1 MYRVTRLIDFCY
13 GHRLLD
19 YAGKCK
25 NLHGHN
31 GRLEVVIEKPALD
44 RLGMV
49 VDFDEIKSKLRT
61 WVEEELDHKTLLY
74 SRDPLLKV
82 LQDAGELVVAMD
94 ANPTAENIAA
104 LVYAEAKRRGLAVRS
119 VRLWEAP
126 NSVAEYEA

>member
-19 YAGKCK
+19 YSGKCK

-31 GRLEVVIEKPALD
+31 GRLEIVVEKSTLD
-44 RLGMV
+44 ALGMV
-49 VDFDEIKSKLRT
+49 IDFNEIKSKLRT
-61 WVEEELDHKTLLY
+61 WVEAELDHKTLLCA
-74 SRDPLLKV
+74 RDPLLKI
-82 LQDAGELVVAMD
+82 LKDAGEPVVAMEV
-94 ANPTAENIAA
+94 NPTAENIAA
-104 LVYAEAKRRGLAVRS
+104 LVYAEAKRRGLAVRA

>member
-82 LQDAGELVVAMD
+82 LQDAGELVMAMD

>member
-1 MYRVTRLIDFCY
+1 MYRVTRRIDFCY
-13 GHRLLD
+13 GHRLMD

-61 WVEEELDHKTLLY
+61 WVEAELDHKTLLY
-74 SRDPLLKV
+74 SRDPLLKI
-82 LQDAGELVVAMD
+82 LRDAGELVVAMD